1 VVVSHTPPFRAV
13 TNNHEVLN
21 LSNQPT
27 EEKQTGSGTKRWQ
40 LWVSWIITGILVAVL
55 ISVLYWQPILAQ
67 ELAERN
73 GENGSISIDPV
84 EDPSSEAL
92 ANMPYFEVDQSD
104 PYLVRFP
111 ETRTIA
117 PTRPRSQ
124 PVEYEVLSG
133 DAVFSIAQKF
143 NISPETLLWSNYDV
157 LRDDPHSLNIGQVL
171 RIPPT
176 NGILYEWKEGDT
188 IEIVARDFK
197 APVDDILNWAGNKL
211 DLTNPE
217 IDPGDLVMVPG
228 GQREFQQWVVPTY
241 AVGRSGTT
249 SLPGG
254 CEVSGPGLYGGG
266 WFIWPA
272 DNRYLSGNDYWS
284 GHLAIDIAAG
294 TGAAIYAADSGVVV
308 YAGWNSN
315 GYGNVVMI
323 DHQNGYHTVYAHLSS
338 VGVSCGSSV
347 FQGNVIGRAGSTG
360 NSTGPHLHFEVRYL
374 GGFLNPW
381 TVLP

>member
-1 VVVSHTPPFRAV
+1 LTDQTKQDGKSTSS
-13 TNNHEVLN
+13 NH
-21 LSNQPT
+21 Q
-27 EEKQTGSGTKRWQ
+27 WQ
-40 LWVSWIITGILVAVL
+40 IWVSWVVTVILVAVL

-73 GENGSISIDPV
+73 GGADSISI
-84 EDPSSEAL
+84 ESMSDPSAEAL
-92 ANMPYFEVDQSD
+92 ANMPYFDVEQNDS
-104 PYLVRFP
+104 YLVRLP
-111 ETRTIA
+111 ETNTIA

-124 PVEYEVLSG
+124 PIEYEVLSG
-133 DAVFSIAQKF
+133 DAVFSIAHKF
-143 NISPETLLWSNYDV
+143 NISPETLLWSNYAV
-157 LRDDPHSLNIGQVL
+157 LRDDPHTLDVGQVL

-176 NGILYEWKEGDT
+176 NGILYEWREGDT
-188 IEIVARDFK
+188 LEAVARDFK
-197 APVDDILNWAGNKL
+197 ASVDDILNWYGNRL

-217 IDPGDLVMVPG
+217 IETGVLVMIPG

-241 AVGRSGTT
+241 AVGRSGTG

-254 CEVSGPGLYGGG
+254 CTVSGSVFYGGG

-294 TGAAIYAADSGVVV
+294 TGAAIYAADAGVVV
-308 YAGWNSN
+308 FAGWNSN

-323 DHQNGYHTVYAHLSS
+323 DHMNGYHTVYAHLSS
-338 VGVSCGSSV
+338 INVSCGSNV
-347 FQGNVIGRAGSTG
+347 GQGNVIGRAGSTG

>member
-1 VVVSHTPPFRAV
+1 M
-13 TNNHEVLN
+13 TNQTKEDYK
-21 LSNQPT
+21 SSS
-27 EEKQTGSGTKRWQ
+27 EKQRWQ
-40 LWVSWIITGILVAVL
+40 LGLSWALTVVMVTIL

-73 GENGSISIDPV
+73 GEATTIEIDPV
-84 EDPSSEAL
+84 AEVSAESL
-92 ANMPYFEVDQSD
+92 ANMPYFVVEQEAT
-104 PYLVRFP
+104 YLVRVP

-124 PVEYEVLSG
+124 PIDYEVLAG

-143 NISPETLLWSNYDV
+143 NISPETLLWSNFAV
-157 LRDDPHSLNIGQVL
+157 LRDDPHSLNIGQTL

-188 IEIVARDFK
+188 LEGVANSFK
-197 APVDDILNWAGNKL
+197 ASADDILNWAGNNL

-217 IDPGDLVMVPG
+217 IEPGELVMVPDG
-228 GQREFQQWVVPTY
+228 RREFLQWVVPTY
-241 AVGRSGTT
+241 AVGRSGTA

-254 CEVSGPGLYGGG
+254 CEISAPLMYGGG
-266 WFIWPA
+266 WFSWPS

-284 GHLAIDIAAG
+284 GHLGIDIAAA
-294 TGAAIYAADSGVVV
+294 TGAPIYAADSGVVV
-308 YAGWNSN
+308 YAGWHPN
-315 GYGNVVMI
+315 GYGNVIMI
-323 DHQNGYHTVYAHLSS
+323 DHMNGYHTVYAHLSAIN
-338 VGVSCGSSV
+338 VSCGSNV
-347 FQGNVIGRAGSTG
+347 IQGNIIGRAGSTG

-374 GGFLNPW
+374 GGFINPW